1 MTIQEMAQIIDI
13 LSIEY
18 PQISQKTD
26 EEKTAMVNLWAGM
39 FADDQWK
46 MVAMAV
52 KAFMASDEKGFP
64 PHMGQIKA
72 IINKMTI
79 PPELKMNELEA
90 WTLVRNAIHGASI
103 QDWSRKR
110 QEDGTMGPPS
120 AVVQFNQLP
129 KILQKLV
136 GDPKQLALWEALPDD
151 EINTIIQSNF
161 MRSWRSK
168 VSHEK
173 EMLSLPSD
181 VREGMQMIAAQN
193 RALLEEGKN

>member
-39 FADDQWK
+39 FADDQWQ

-90 WTLVRNAIHGASI
+90 WALVNRAAQNSAYGAEEEFARLHPI
-103 QDWSRKR
+103 
-110 QEDGTMGPPS
+110 
-120 AVVQFNQLP
+120 VQRLVGSPNQLR
-129 KILQKLV
+129 
-136 GDPKQLALWEALPDD
+136 AWAMMD
-151 EINTIIQSNF
+151 EDAVSSVVASNF
-161 MRSWRSK
+161 QRSYRAEVAK
-168 VSHEK
+168 QK
-173 EMLSLPSD
+173 ELLSLPSD

-193 RALLEEGKN
+193 RALLKEEKD